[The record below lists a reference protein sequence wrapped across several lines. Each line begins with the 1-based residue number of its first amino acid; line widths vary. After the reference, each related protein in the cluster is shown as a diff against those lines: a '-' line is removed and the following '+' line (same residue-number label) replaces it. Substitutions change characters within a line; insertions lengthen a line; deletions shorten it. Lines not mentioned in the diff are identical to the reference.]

1 MTTKDK
7 TTDNGIRHR
16 ICAITLIMAMAAIMP
31 YVASAMEPVKW
42 NQRYQNYIDKYSDL
56 AVYQMLKHNIPASI
70 TMAQGLLESAAGEST
85 LARKGNNHFGIKC
98 HDWTGPSMK
107 KDDDAIGEC
116 FRVYK
121 SPYDSYEDH
130 SKVLERPRYR
140 RLFSLR
146 RTDYAGWARGLK
158 ACGYATNPR
167 YADLLIDI
175 IRCYNLHALDNAK
188 TYDIA
193 KVRGTGGNIDEVPR
207 KFVAHNTTTTEH
219 VVRMNN
225 HNYYVFARKGDT
237 FRTIG
242 KEFGLSY
249 RKLAKINERDK
260 QTVLDDWDIVY
271 LEKKRTK
278 ADKEFKNRPHIV
290 CEGESMYT
298 IAQKYG
304 IRLKSLYKKNRMSPD
319 YQLRVGD
326 RIRVY

>member
-121 SPYDSYEDH
+121 SPYDS
-130 SKVLERPRYR
+130 
-140 RLFSLR
+140 
-146 RTDYAGWARGLK
+146 
-158 ACGYATNPR
+158 
-167 YADLLIDI
+167 
-175 IRCYNLHALDNAK
+175 
-188 TYDIA
+188 
-193 KVRGTGGNIDEVPR
+193 
-207 KFVAHNTTTTEH
+207 
-219 VVRMNN
+219 
-225 HNYYVFARKGDT
+225 
-237 FRTIG
+237 
-242 KEFGLSY
+242 
-249 RKLAKINERDK
+249 
-260 QTVLDDWDIVY
+260 
-271 LEKKRTK
+271 
-278 ADKEFKNRPHIV
+278 
-290 CEGESMYT
+290 
-298 IAQKYG
+298 
-304 IRLKSLYKKNRMSPD
+304 
-319 YQLRVGD
+319 
-326 RIRVY
+326 